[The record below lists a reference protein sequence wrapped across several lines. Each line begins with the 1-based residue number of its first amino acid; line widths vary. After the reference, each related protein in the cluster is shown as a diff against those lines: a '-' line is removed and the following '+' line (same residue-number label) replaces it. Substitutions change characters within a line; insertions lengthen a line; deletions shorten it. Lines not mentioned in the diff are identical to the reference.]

1 MNDKQ
6 QWLSICTHY
15 NVPYFGRN
23 VFLFSQEGMVRL
35 VKYFTKIPTDK
46 YSANLRNGVILFVDK
61 KTEAGSWQ
69 PEPMGGRWQFKF
81 KNRKNVFELRSSGFG
96 LRSSDY

>member
-46 YSANLRNGVILFVDK
+46 YFAILTNGVILFVDK
-61 KTEAGSWQ
+61 KTEGGSWHPDSYREAVGSWQ
-69 PEPMGGRWQFKF
+69 I
-81 KNRKNVFELRSSGFG
+81 
-96 LRSSDY
+96 